1 MATGTGD
8 HLVDDAGYP
17 TPAGWRTIG
26 NRLQAPMATHT
37 RPGRG
42 GRSFEYVTASQVAQR
57 LDETVGPGN
66 WSSRLQLLG
75 SEPWIVLCELAIFG
89 VTKTDV
95 GYSNA
100 PDSEEESEP
109 AKAAASDALKRAA
122 LLWGIGR
129 WLRLGQ

>member
-1 MATGTGD
+1 MATSPEL
-8 HLVDDAGYP
+8 LVDEAGKP

-26 NRLQAPMATHT
+26 ERLRHPMPTHT

-42 GRSFEYVTASQVAQR
+42 GRAFEYVTASQVAQR

-66 WSSRLQLLG
+66 WASRLQLLG
-75 SEPWIVLCELAIFG
+75 SEPWIVLCELTLFG
-89 VTKTDV
+89 VTKADV

-122 LLWGIGR
+122 LLWGVGR
-129 WLRLGQ
+129 WLRLK